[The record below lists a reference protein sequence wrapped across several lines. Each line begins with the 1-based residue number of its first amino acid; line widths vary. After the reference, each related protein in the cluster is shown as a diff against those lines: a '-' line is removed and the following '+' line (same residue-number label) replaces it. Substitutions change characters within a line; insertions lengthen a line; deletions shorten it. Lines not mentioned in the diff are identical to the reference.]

1 MDDVTAIQQLLNA
14 YTEAASRSDWTTVA
28 SCFTED
34 AIWETPAG
42 KIAGRDDAIAKMKE
56 LVGGFDY
63 IVQLNAPGVITVSG
77 DTATAR
83 SVIRECGKLK
93 GQDVAM
99 EFLAHYNDEIVR
111 TADGW
116 KFTHRVFVSQGMHSF
131 AVSAVG

>member
-1 MDDVTAIQQLLNA
+1 MNDVTAIQQLLNA
-14 YTEAASRSDWTTVA
+14 YTEAASRTDWATVK

-34 AIWETPAG
+34 AVWETPAG
-42 KIAGRDDAIAKMKE
+42 RVEGREAALAKMAE
-56 LVGGFDY
+56 LVSGFDY
-63 IVQLNAPGVITVSG
+63 IVQINAPGVITVNG

-83 SVIRECGKLK
+83 SVVRECGKLK

-116 KFTHRVFVSQGMHSF
+116 KFTRRVFVTQGMHSF
-131 AVSAVG
+131 AVQAIG

>member
-1 MDDVTAIQQLLNA
+1 MSDIVAIQQLLNA
-14 YTEAASRSDWTTVA
+14 YTEAASRGDWTTVA

-42 KIAGRDDAIAKMKE
+42 KIPGRAAAIAKMQE

-63 IVQLNAPGVITVSG
+63 IVQMNAPGVITVTG

-83 SVIRECGKLK
+83 SVIRECGKIK
-93 GQDVAM
+93 GQDMAM
-99 EFLAHYNDEIVR
+99 EFLAHYNDKIVR

-116 KFTHRVFVSQGMHSF
+116 KFAHRVFVSQGMHSF
-131 AVSAVG
+131 AISPLG

>member
-1 MDDVTAIQQLLNA
+1 MSDITAIQQLLNA
-14 YTEAASRSDWTTVA
+14 YTEAASRSDWATVA
-28 SCFTED
+28 SCFTAD

-42 KIAGRDDAIAKMKE
+42 KVPGRDAAIAKMQE

-63 IVQLNAPGVITVSG
+63 IVQLNAPGVITVTG

-131 AVSAVG
+131 QVKAIG

>member
-1 MDDVTAIQQLLNA
+1 MDDVTAIQQLLNR
-14 YTEAASRSDWTTVA
+14 YTEAASRADWPTVN

-42 KIAGRDDAIAKMKE
+42 KIAGRDAAIAKMGE
-56 LVGGFDY
+56 LVAGFDY
-63 IVQLNAPGVITVSG
+63 IVQLNAPGVITVDG
-77 DTATAR
+77 DAATAR

-99 EFLAHYNDEIVR
+99 EFLAHYNDKIVR

>member
-1 MDDVTAIQQLLNA
+1 MSDIVAIQQLLNT
-14 YTEAASRSDWTTVA
+14 YTEAASRSDWATVK

-42 KIAGRDDAIAKMKE
+42 RIEGRDAALAKMAE

-63 IVQLNAPGVITVSG
+63 IVQMNAPGVITVAG
-77 DTATAR
+77 DKATAR

>member
-1 MDDVTAIQQLLNA
+1 VDDIIAIQQLLNS
-14 YTEAASRSDWTTVA
+14 YTEAASRADWAVVK

-42 KIAGRDDAIAKMKE
+42 KIEGREAALAKMAE
-56 LVGGFDY
+56 LVAGFDY
-63 IVQLNAPGVITVSG
+63 IVQLNAPGVITVTG

-99 EFLAHYNDEIVR
+99 EFLAHYNDRIVR
-111 TADGW
+111 TAEGW
-116 KFTHRVFVSQGMHSF
+116 KFAHRVFVSQGMHSF
-131 AVSAVG
+131 AVSAIG

>member
-1 MDDVTAIQQLLNA
+1 MSDITAIQQLLNL
-14 YTEAASRSDWTTVA
+14 YTEAASRADWTAVT

-42 KIAGRDDAIAKMKE
+42 KIEGRAASIAKMQE
-56 LVGGFDY
+56 LVAGFDY
-63 IVQLNAPGVITVSG
+63 IVQLNAPGVITVTG

-99 EFLAHYNDEIVR
+99 EFLAHYNDKIVR

-116 KFTHRVFVSQGMHSF
+116 KFTHKHFVSQGMHSF
-131 AVSAVG
+131 AITPVG

>member
-1 MDDVTAIQQLLNA
+1 MSDITAIQQLLNA
-14 YTEAASRSDWTTVA
+14 YTEAASRSDWAVVK

-42 KIAGRDDAIAKMKE
+42 KIAGRDAAVAKMGE
-56 LVGGFDY
+56 LVAGFDY
-63 IVQLNAPGVITVSG
+63 IVQLNAPGVIAVSG
-77 DTATAR
+77 DSATAR

-99 EFLAHYNDEIVR
+99 EFLAHYNDKLVR

-116 KFTHRVFVSQGMHSF
+116 KFAHRVFVSQGMHSF
-131 AVSAVG
+131 AVSPVG